1 MEDKKSTLLQ
11 LPFMKGRF
19 LFLLISLLFMCFFY
33 PFIPRGIS
41 RFLTVDITFLFILL
55 SGIYA
60 ISEKKAL
67 FIISLVLALTGFGSR
82 VLNYFLMSASLQLLG
97 FFIYLIFFILMAVVI
112 LANIGKSKKVTTE
125 TIYGAVCVYLLLGII
140 WTELFSIVEM
150 IEPGSF
156 LLGGEPVIKVAGEYR
171 SRPGFE
177 NLVYYSFV
185 TLTTLGYGDITPVTP
200 YARSLS
206 SLEAVVGQ
214 LYVAVMIARL
224 VGLHIVHAGREE

>member
-11 LPFMKGRF
+11 LPFLKGRF
-19 LFLLISLLFMCFFY
+19 LFLLISLLFLCFFF
-33 PFIPRGIS
+33 PFIPRNIS
-41 RFLTVDITFLFILL
+41 RYLTVDITFIFILL

-60 ISEKKAL
+60 ISEKKVV

-82 VLNYFLMSASLQLLG
+82 ILNYLFLSPSLQLVG
-97 FFIYLIFFILMAVVI
+97 TFIYLIFFILMAVVI
-112 LANIGKSKKVTTE
+112 LTHIGKSKKVSAD

-140 WTELFSIVEM
+140 WADLFSVVEM

-156 LLGGEPVIKVAGEYR
+156 LSAGEPVIKTAGEYR

-185 TLTTLGYGDITPVTP
+185 TLTTLGYGDITPVSNS
-200 YARSLS
+200 ARSLS
-206 SLEAVVGQ
+206 SFEAVVGQ

-224 VGLHIVHAGREE
+224 VGLHIAQADREE